1 MLIDG
6 SAPAR
11 SNSANGRMRKERIR
25 PAPLWVSVPA
35 AGVAEPVSRN
45 LPGAA
50 PPSTARRT

>member
-35 AGVAEPVSRN
+35 AGVAEPVNRN